1 MIAGVLY
8 VPIQIF
14 RRTTPVNF
22 ISKTTAY
29 DFANG
34 MTLFPLLVMAV
45 CPISSELV
53 KGLLDASKSTLTI
66 AGVFA
71 LLAILEE

>member
-1 MIAGVLY
+1 MITGLLY
-8 VPIQIF
+8 VPIQMY
-14 RRTTPVNF
+14 RRPVAVRL
-22 ISKTTAY
+22 ISKATGL

-34 MTLFPLLVMAV
+34 MTLFPLLIMAV
-45 CPISSELV
+45 CPISSGLV
-53 KGLLDASKSTLTI
+53 KGLLEASKATLTI

>member
-1 MIAGVLY
+1 MIAGVVY
-8 VPIQIF
+8 VPIQMY
-14 RRTTPVNF
+14 RRPVRVNF
-22 ISKTTAY
+22 ISKTTAF

-34 MTLFPLLVMAV
+34 MTLFPLLLMAV

-53 KGLLDASKSTLTI
+53 KGLLEASKPTLAV